1 MISIALPQVPLALRP
16 ARATVAVGH
25 SLWRVTRR
33 VRRMLV
39 YLCTPRI
46 ISPSLHAY
54 LAHVDPCVD
63 LLLACYIA
71 TRRLGAA
78 RACNRALAITR
89 GFVHDGVLHSPV

>member
-71 TRRLGAA
+71 TRRLGKKRIALPRIAHA
-78 RACNRALAITR
+78 RRLR
-89 GFVHDGVLHSPV
+89 